1 MSKSKLKEEITKNL
15 KKLDELVEKVRNT
28 GIDIEEENN
37 WDCDYY
43 SELQTN
49 LENALAL
56 LKDKVLL
63 GKLNEFGDPIISE
76 KGILTLLTEWE
87 GDE

>member
-15 KKLDELVEKVRNT
+15 KKLDELIEKVRNT

-49 LENALAL
+49 LENALVL
-56 LKDKVLL
+56 LKDKTT
-63 GKLNEFGDPIISE
+63 GKLDDYGDPIVLE

-87 GDE
+87 DDE